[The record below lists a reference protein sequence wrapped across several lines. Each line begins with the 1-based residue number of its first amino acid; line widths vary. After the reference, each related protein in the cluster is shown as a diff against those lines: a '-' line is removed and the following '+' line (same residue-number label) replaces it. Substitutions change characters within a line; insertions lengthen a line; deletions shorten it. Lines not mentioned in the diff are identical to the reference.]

1 MAQAQKESGKDT
13 FPSFFSHGLFQGEFP
28 PCSSNE
34 KTH

>member
-1 MAQAQKESGKDT
+1 MAQAQKESGKDK
-13 FPSFFSHGLFQGEFP
+13 FPSFFSHGLFQGEVP